1 MNKNFFKPKF
11 KIQRVY
17 NKEHEATLYSVS
29 VMYWWFPVWFV
40 ALRQIFD
47 NGLINT
53 GAAVF
58 NSEEDAI
65 EYIKRRYNVITPEK
79 YEERGEN

>member
-17 NKEHEATLYSVS
+17 NTENEAIIYSVS
-29 VMYWWFPVWFV
+29 VMYWWFPVWFM

-47 NGLINT
+47 SGRINT
-53 GAAVF
+53 GDAVF
-58 NSEEDAI
+58 NSEEDAV
-65 EYIKRRYNVITPEK
+65 EYIKCRYNVITSEK
-79 YEERGEN
+79 YEERG

>member
-1 MNKNFFKPKF
+1 
-11 KIQRVY
+11 
-17 NKEHEATLYSVS
+17 
-29 VMYWWFPVWFV
+29 MYWWFPVWFL

-47 NGLINT
+47 NELGLINT

-58 NSEEDAI
+58 NSEEDAT

-79 YEERGEN
+79 YEERG